1 MNGSRLYIIRGIMLI
16 LLAAIL
22 QTYVCS
28 ALCSI
33 ENSCISIS
41 KPIEKDCCHHD
52 ENGQKE
58 GSDDGDCQKDHMAFL
73 QTIGQFHSYDA
84 VIITKVF
91 QQVDIINVHTDLFTY
106 LPSDSKI
113 FAFTGFRPPPPKDGI
128 PVIVQSFLI

>member
-1 MNGSRLYIIRGIMLI
+1 MTKGIMLI

-33 ENSCISIS
+33 ENNCLTIN
-41 KPIEKDCCHHD
+41 KPVEKDCCHHE
-52 ENGQKE
+52 ENGQKK

-73 QTIGQFHSYDA
+73 KTVGQFHSYDA
-84 VIITKVF
+84 ISIAKVF
-91 QQVDIINVHTDLFTY
+91 QQVDLYNVHKDLFEY
-106 LPSDSKI
+106 IPSDSKT